1 MSVNPWIDYLNL
13 PELYKYLAES
23 GYEPNERVTPRAICC
38 DPVYTRLGF
47 VVVQS
52 GDIYWHPQ
60 NLIADLSVV
69 LEYWKTHA
77 PDSVKLELNDWDK
90 QLRGRT
96 AQFADKEIVH
106 LYTSSGN
113 ANLIPIAVQK
123 LLEHQRI
130 LPSAVILNESGE
142 VLGTAQEL
150 LQKK

>member
-1 MSVNPWIDYLNL
+1 MSVNPWIDYLQL
-13 PELYKYLAES
+13 PELNEFLAQA
-23 GYEPNERVTPRAICC
+23 GYDPNERITPRAICC
-38 DPVYTRLGF
+38 DPVYTRLAF

-52 GDIYWHPQ
+52 GGIFWHPQ

-77 PDSVKLELNDWDK
+77 PDSVKPELNDWDR

-113 ANLIPIAVQK
+113 AKLIPVAVQK

-130 LPSAVILNESGE
+130 HPSAVILNEPGE
-142 VLGTAQEL
+142 VLGTAQHIRNP
-150 LQKK
+150 